1 MELFLILTFL
11 FCVGSVLG
19 WCLEVLY
26 RRFTPANKEKRWIN
40 PGFLE
45 GPYLPLYGFGLIT
58 LYLMANLEETFVIER
73 VTTGSK
79 ISLFIVMAIVMTA
92 LEYVAGLI
100 FIKGMQVKL
109 WDYTHEKFNL
119 QGIICLRFSCYW
131 AILGAV
137 YYFLIHPYV
146 TGAVIWFMNNIPFAF
161 FIGMFYGVFM
171 VDLAHSLGIV
181 TKIRSYAKE
190 KEILVR
196 YEELKLQIRQ
206 DAQDRMNKIYWI
218 RQFKS
223 DITLREH
230 LERYIDLHQAFVMED
245 IIKRPYKK

>member
-26 RRFTPANKEKRWIN
+26 RRFTPANKENRWIN

-45 GPYLPLYGFGLIT
+45 GPYLPLYGFGLII
-58 LYLMANLEETFVIER
+58 LYLMANLEGTFIIER
-73 VTTGSK
+73 VTIGSK

-109 WDYTHEKFNL
+109 WDYTHEKFNI

-146 TGAVIWFMNNIPFAF
+146 TGAVIWFMENIPFSF

-171 VDLAHSLGIV
+171 VDLVHSLGII
-181 TKIRSYAKE
+181 TKVRSYARE

-196 YEELKLQIRQ
+196 YEELKLQIR
-206 DAQDRMNKIYWI
+206 
-218 RQFKS
+218 
-223 DITLREH
+223 L
-230 LERYIDLHQAFVMED
+230 
-245 IIKRPYKK
+245 